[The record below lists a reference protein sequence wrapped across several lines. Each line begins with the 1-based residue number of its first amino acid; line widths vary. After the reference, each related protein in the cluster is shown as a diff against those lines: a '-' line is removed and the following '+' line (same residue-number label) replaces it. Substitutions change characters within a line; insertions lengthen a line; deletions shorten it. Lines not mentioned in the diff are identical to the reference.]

1 MKSFVLVLL
10 VASVSAGAY
19 SAQTVYSS
27 SDFVAVNGDTL
38 NMRYENA
45 VAQGRQGNTDTFWV
59 GYEMSDR
66 ASVRSNSVDGI
77 DVVQKNTP
85 DRIGMFMLVR
95 KSDGA
100 IDKLRIVDLSGDVR
114 VHDRK
119 VYWLGK
125 PNSDDSATLLLN
137 IARTSTSTQVKK
149 DAIFWLGQEISRLAG
164 NELERLA
171 SNDPEVEVQKQAVFA
186 LSLRNNDESI
196 PTLMRIAK
204 EHHNPAVRQQA
215 IFWLGRKHDPRVL
228 EFFEQ
233 LLKK

>member
-1 MKSFVLVLL
+1 MNAAVILL
-10 VASVSAGAY
+10 LLFASVGAY
-19 SAQTVYSS
+19 QQAVYTLD
-27 SDFVAVNGDTL
+27 DFVAVNGDSL
-38 NMRYENA
+38 NMRYDTA
-45 VAQGRQGNTDTFWV
+45 VAQGRQGNADSFWV
-59 GYEMSDR
+59 AYEISGR
-66 ASVRSNSVDGI
+66 ASLRSNSVDGI

-85 DRIGMFMLVR
+85 DRIGMFILVR

-100 IDKLRIVDLSGDVR
+100 IEKLRIVDLSGDVR

-137 IARTSTSTQVKK
+137 IARTTTSTQVKK

-171 SNDPEVEVQKQAVFA
+171 SNEPEVEVQKQAVFA

-204 EHHNPAVRQQA
+204 EHYNPTVRQQA
-215 IFWLGRKHDPRVL
+215 IFWLGQKRDPRVL
-228 EFFEQ
+228 DFFEQ

>member
-1 MKSFVLVLL
+1 MNAAVILL
-10 VASVSAGAY
+10 LLFASVGAY
-19 SAQTVYSS
+19 QQTVYTLD
-27 SDFVAVNGDTL
+27 DFVAVNGDSL
-38 NMRYENA
+38 NMRYDSA
-45 VAQGRQGNTDTFWV
+45 VAQGRQGTTDSFWV
-59 GYEMSDR
+59 AYEMSNR
-66 ASVRSNSVDGI
+66 ANVRSNSVDVI
-77 DVVQKNTP
+77 DVVLKNTP
-85 DRIGMFMLVR
+85 QRTGMFMLVR
-95 KSDGA
+95 KSDSA

-125 PNSDDSATLLLN
+125 PDSDESAALLLN
-137 IARTSTSTQVKK
+137 LARTSPSTQVRK

-164 NELERLA
+164 DELEKLA

-204 EHHNPAVRQQA
+204 EHYNPAVRQQA
-215 IFWLGRKHDPRVL
+215 IFWLGQKRDPRVL
-228 EFFEQ
+228 DFFEQ